1 MNAYDLRLGRC
12 HPRATLLLFGAPP
25 FSGFSTTTTRQP
37 PASAMDAMYRAAMD
51 APSRVVLSESAR
63 RRKDRASAAR
73 ARSKGYSA
81 SGGLTSTLL
90 DRWWHE
96 ATGAPARRLPGRPHE
111 APPTAMR
118 GDQAVAFFNRTG
130 LPTGASLARLPADR
144 TTRSRATPRPLV
156 FPPPTR
162 RGPRHRVGT
171 RQARSP
177 RRAHRSA
184 QTGVRGGV
192 LPRVPRALREP
203 RRPRPAR
210 PRRARRV
217 RARARRPATT

>member
-1 MNAYDLRLGRC
+1 MPSSSQRWVLFRL
-12 HPRATLLLFGAPP
+12 FPP
-25 FSGFSTTTTRQP
+25 FSVFSTTTTRLP

-144 TTRSRATPRPLV
+144 TTRSRAKPRPLV
-156 FPPPTR
+156 FPPPTP

-177 RRAHRSA
+177 RRADRSA

-217 RARARRPATT
+217 QPRARRPATT